1 LRPDVARFD
10 LTTNAVMWAIV
21 SVHEKL
27 GCRVAELT
35 HRSDLVTLTQVTKAV
50 AGDV

>member
-1 LRPDVARFD
+1 VARFD
-10 LTTNAVMWAIV
+10 LTTNTGMWANV
-21 SVHEKL
+21 SFYEKL

-35 HRSDLVTLTQVTKAV
+35 HRSDLVTLTQMTKAV